1 MTERKP
7 RGMSFETW
15 VDGQISRAQAQG
27 AFEGL
32 SGYGRPLPR
41 RDREKTAFD
50 WALEWARRE
59 NGDDEELV
67 AGMLPPGLAL
77 RRERDLLPAAV
88 TRLPTEAAARAMA
101 EDYNERVRAFW
112 RRPQFTPD
120 VVPGLA
126 DVDAL
131 VAHWRATRP
140 APAPAP
146 PADPAPVP
154 RTRNLLSRILRHCSA
169 RGAVTED
176 RHQGVGRTSNSLKA
190 APPES
195 RA

>member
-27 AFEGL
+27 AFDGL
-32 SGYGRPLPR
+32 AGAGRPLPR
-41 RDREKTAFD
+41 RERERTAFD

-59 NGDDEELV
+59 SGDDDELV

-77 RRERDLLPAAV
+77 RRERDLLRAAV

-112 RRPQFTPD
+112 RRPQLTPD

-131 VAHWRATRP
+131 AAHWRDTRP
-140 APAPAP
+140 VPAPEP
-146 PADPAPVP
+146 PAPEPGPVRPA
-154 RTRNLLSRILRHCSA
+154 RRWFRRRSCSRS
-169 RGAVTED
+169 
-176 RHQGVGRTSNSLKA
+176 
-190 APPES
+190 
-195 RA
+195 

>member
-15 VDGQISRAQAQG
+15 VDSQITRAQAQG

-32 SGYGRPLPR
+32 PGYGRPLPR
-41 RDREKTAFD
+41 RDREQTAFD

-59 NGDDEELV
+59 SGDEDFV

-88 TRLPTEAAARAMA
+88 TQLPTEAAARAMA

-126 DVDAL
+126 DVEA
-131 VAHWRATRP
+131 VAAHWRTHRP
-140 APAPAP
+140 VPAPAP
-146 PADPAPVP
+146 PAAVDPVRP
-154 RTRNLLSRILRHCSA
+154 SRRWF
-169 RGAVTED
+169 R
-176 RHQGVGRTSNSLKA
+176 R
-190 APPES
+190 

>member
-15 VDGQISRAQAQG
+15 VDSQISRAQAQG

-32 SGYGRPLPR
+32 PGYGRPLPR

-77 RRERDLLPAAV
+77 RRERDLLRDAV
-88 TRLPTEAAARAMA
+88 TQLPTQAAARAMA

-126 DVDAL
+126 DVEAL
-131 VAHWRATRP
+131 TAHWRETRP
-140 APAPAP
+140 APRPAP
-146 PADPAPVP
+146 DPDPAPVRP
-154 RTRNLLSRILRHCSA
+154 ARRWFRRRI
-169 RGAVTED
+169 
-176 RHQGVGRTSNSLKA
+176 
-190 APPES
+190 
-195 RA
+195 

>member
-7 RGMSFETW
+7 RGMPFETW
-15 VDGQISRAQAQG
+15 VDSQISRAQAQG

-88 TRLPTEAAARAMA
+88 TRLATEAAARAMA

-126 DVDAL
+126 DVEAL
-131 VAHWRATRP
+131 AAHWHATRP
-140 APAPAP
+140 EPAAPAITAPEP
-146 PADPAPVP
+146 PARRRRWFRRRD
-154 RTRNLLSRILRHCSA
+154 
-169 RGAVTED
+169 RG
-176 RHQGVGRTSNSLKA
+176 
-190 APPES
+190 
-195 RA
+195 

>member
-15 VDGQISRAQAQG
+15 VDSQISRAQAQG
-27 AFEGL
+27 AFKGL
-32 SGYGRPLPR
+32 PGYGRPLPR

-77 RRERDLLPAAV
+77 RRERDLLRDAV
-88 TRLPTEAAARAMA
+88 TQLPTEAAARAMA

-126 DVDAL
+126 DVEAL
-131 VAHWRATRP
+131 TAHWRETRP
-140 APAPAP
+140 APQPAP
-146 PADPAPVP
+146 DPDPTPVRPA
-154 RTRNLLSRILRHCSA
+154 RRWFRRRI
-169 RGAVTED
+169 
-176 RHQGVGRTSNSLKA
+176 
-190 APPES
+190 
-195 RA
+195 

>member
-15 VDGQISRAQAQG
+15 VDSQISRAQAQG

-32 SGYGRPLPR
+32 PGYGRPLPR

-77 RRERDLLPAAV
+77 RRERDLLRNAV

-126 DVDAL
+126 DVEAL
-131 VAHWRATRP
+131 TAHWRDTRP
-140 APAPAP
+140 APRPEAQP
-146 PADPAPVP
+146 DPAPVRP
-154 RTRNLLSRILRHCSA
+154 A
-169 RGAVTED
+169 R
-176 RHQGVGRTSNSLKA
+176 RWFRR
-190 APPES
+190 